1 MSNNT
6 QAQLIKT
13 ANKALNSNNVNDA
26 QKAQMMKKV
35 FALLDLATVTKLTE
49 ESTSVTDLAVKL
61 FLARKDEFINAN
73 VTIGTLAIAMNHFR
87 KSVETQYKF
96 DFSGLKDEIVSEI
109 TKHNYTLEEVKAS
122 IAEAYVDMKDEVAE
136 VVVSFL
142 SNKTNEIIDE
152 YYKAHPETGM
162 KKETQAT
169 ETPVVEVTV
178 VTPNATIDVTPEKT
192 TVKLEHNGKE
202 IQVIDEPAP
211 DLSTPRARFLHR
223 MGQAMDKVESNDKA
237 WRTGAHCHDFDPNA
251 NVDACVKYIEE
262 VKADPELNE
271 TCKSA
276 FVTVGEKV
284 LAHHTKRLVKED
296 EARENYDPNSF
307 KFKLLNFFGATAY

>member
-6 QAQLIKT
+6 QAQLIKSV
-13 ANKALNSNNVNDA
+13 NKALNSNNVNDA

-35 FALLDLATVTKLTE
+35 FVLLDLATVTKLTE

-61 FLARKDEFINAN
+61 FLARKAEFLNENI
-73 VTIGTLAIAMNHFR
+73 TIGTLAIAMNHFR
-87 KSVETQYKF
+87 KSVESQYKF

-109 TKHNYTLEEVKAS
+109 VKHNYTLEEVKTS
-122 IAEAYVDMKDEVAE
+122 IADAYVEMKGEAAE
-136 VVVSFL
+136 VIITFL

-169 ETPVVEVTV
+169 ETPVVEVSV

-192 TVKLEHNGKE
+192 TVKLEHSGKE

-223 MGQAMDKVESNDKA
+223 MGKAMDQVEKNDKSWGTGSHHHDLNNTLKVEASLEA
-237 WRTGAHCHDFDPNA
+237 
-251 NVDACVKYIEE
+251 IEKHIADETLKPE
-262 VKADPELNE
+262 VKARLVA
-271 TCKSA
+271 T
-276 FVTVGEKV
+276 GERV
-284 LAHHTKRLVKED
+284 LAGHTKRLVKED
-296 EARENYDPNSF
+296 EAREGYKPESF
-307 KFKLLNFFGATAY
+307 KFKLLNFFGATVY